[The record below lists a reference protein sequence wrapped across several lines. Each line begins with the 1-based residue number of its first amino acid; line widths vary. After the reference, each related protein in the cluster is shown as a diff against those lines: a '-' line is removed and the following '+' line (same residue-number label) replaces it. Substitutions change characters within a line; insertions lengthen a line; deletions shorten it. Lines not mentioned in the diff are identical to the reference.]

1 MSLPPH
7 QQRYKRTRIK
17 KNLANYLNYSSSSWE
32 KKFRDHTGKNHN
44 RFQIILLL
52 QGSVVT
58 SIIPWIIFFTGYGF
72 LISWL
77 EYHKNHLENHLALPN
92 ITNAVPSLI
101 LSFNLILSLLLI
113 FRTNAAN
120 DRYWEGRKLWGAL
133 VNAVRN
139 LARNISII
147 IAAESETEKL
157 EKEITQKLVI
167 AFAMTMKLHL
177 RQEIINKELA
187 SLMSPSNYLKL
198 QNANH
203 PPLEIA
209 LWIGEYLQESYH
221 RNLVNVYQLN
231 TLHQLVNELVNILGG
246 CERILKT
253 PAPLAYSIFLK
264 QLLVI
269 YCLIF
274 PVGLVHSLNWWTAP
288 IMTLVSLILFGIE
301 EIGSELENPFGR
313 DPNDLPLDRICNT
326 ISGNV
331 GDLIATNVKLDD

>member
-7 QQRYKRTRIK
+7 LKRLKI
-17 KNLANYLNYSSSSWE
+17 SSNQHNHSPSSWE
-32 KKFRDHTGKNHN
+32 KKFQEHTGKNHN
-44 RFQIILLL
+44 RLQIILLL

-58 SIIPWIIFFTGYGF
+58 SVIPWIIFFTGYGF
-72 LISWL
+72 LISFL
-77 EYHKNHLENHLALPN
+77 EYYEKDLSLPQ
-92 ITNAVPSLI
+92 ITDAVPSLI

-120 DRYWEGRKLWGAL
+120 ERYWEGRKLWGAL

-147 IAAESETEKL
+147 IKAKSETEKL

-167 AFAMTMKLHL
+167 AFAMAMKLHL
-177 RQEIINKELA
+177 RQEIINKDLA
-187 SLMSPSNYLKL
+187 TLMSPANYSKLK
-198 QNANH
+198 NTNH

-231 TLHQLVNELVNILGG
+231 TLHKLVDELVNILGG

-253 PAPLAYSIFLK
+253 PVPLAYSIFLK

-269 YCLIF
+269 YCLVLPI
-274 PVGLVHSLNWWTAP
+274 GLVNSLNWWTAP
-288 IMTLVSLILFGIE
+288 IMTLLSLILFGVE
-301 EIGSELENPFGR
+301 EIASELENPFGH
-313 DPNDLPLDRICNT
+313 DPNDLPLDVICNT
-326 ISGNV
+326 ISGNI
-331 GDLIATNVKLDD
+331 GDIIATNVDSPD

>member
-1 MSLPPH
+1 MPMSLPPH
-7 QQRYKRTRIK
+7 QTRSK
-17 KNLANYLNYSSSSWE
+17 KLRIRENLANRRNYSSSSWE
-32 KKFRDHTGKNHN
+32 QKFRNHTGKNHN

-58 SIIPWIIFFTGYGF
+58 SIIPWIIFFAGYGF

-77 EYHKNHLENHLALPN
+77 ESHEKYFSLPQ
-92 ITNAVPSLI
+92 ISGAVPSLI

-139 LARNISII
+139 LSRNIYLII
-147 IAAESETEKL
+147 ETKSETDKL

-167 AFAMTMKLHL
+167 AFAMAMKLHL
-177 RQEIINKELA
+177 RQEILNKELA
-187 SLMSPSNYLKL
+187 ILMSPSNYARLEST
-198 QNANH
+198 NH

-209 LWIGEYLQESYH
+209 LWIGEYLQESYN

-231 TLHQLVNELVNILGG
+231 TLHKLVDELVNILGG

-274 PVGLVHSLNWWTAP
+274 PVGLVNSLNWWTAP
-288 IMTLVSLILFGIE
+288 IMALLSLILFGIE

-326 ISGNV
+326 ISGNI
-331 GDLIATNVKLDD
+331 GDLIATNANNHN

>member
-1 MSLPPH
+1 MSLPPY
-7 QQRYKRTRIK
+7 QKRQRIK
-17 KNLANYLNYSSSSWE
+17 EKLLNYHQPSSSSWQQ
-32 KKFRDHTGKNHN
+32 KFKTHTGKNHN
-44 RFQIILLL
+44 LLEIILLL
-52 QGSVVT
+52 QGSVIT

-77 EYHKNHLENHLALPN
+77 ENQENHFSIPH
-92 ITNAVPSLI
+92 ISDAVPSLI

-113 FRTNAAN
+113 FRTNATN

-139 LARNISII
+139 LSRNISITI
-147 IAAESETEKL
+147 EAKSETDKL

-167 AFAMTMKLHL
+167 AFAMAMKLHL
-177 RQEIINKELA
+177 RQEIINQELA
-187 SLMSPSNYLKL
+187 TLMSPSNYAKL
-198 QNANH
+198 QNTNH
-203 PPLEIA
+203 PSLEIA
-209 LWIGEYLQESYH
+209 LWIGEYLQKSYH

-231 TLHQLVNELVNILGG
+231 SLHKLVDELVNILGG

-264 QLLVI
+264 QLLII
-269 YCLIF
+269 YCLVF
-274 PVGLVHSLNWWTAP
+274 PIGLVNSLNWWTAP
-288 IMTLVSLILFGIE
+288 ITTLMSLILFGIE

-326 ISGNV
+326 ISGNI
-331 GDLIATNVKLDD
+331 GDLINSND